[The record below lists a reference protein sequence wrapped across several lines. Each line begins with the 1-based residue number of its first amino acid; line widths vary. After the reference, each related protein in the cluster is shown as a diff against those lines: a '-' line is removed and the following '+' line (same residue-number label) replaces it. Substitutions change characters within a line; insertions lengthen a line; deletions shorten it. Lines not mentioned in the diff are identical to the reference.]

1 MSRRPLRRIYLAGP
15 ITGCNEAQKKAWR
28 DRIRRSW
35 SSEFEFYCP
44 VQRLEEVSEK
54 GLRITPYQV
63 VNLDMRAIREADA
76 VIANMWK
83 ESIGTAIGVAL
94 AAFNGKPVI
103 VIDKNM
109 LNSRT
114 LNFYAYAVVRDED
127 DAIQRLKEYFRTVG
141 KIETVQKSRGRRE
154 EPFRIDKLVVSIRNA
169 CYAAAQNDLLATA
182 EIVPAVLRQLATLQ
196 TMEEGIVKSS
206 VINTT
211 VFDVLAQLENDEEKG
226 QSIQRIRQAWDQFD
240 KKEPLTEFA
249 PPEPSDI
256 RIFPDPQM
264 VSFPLAGKAHKHLWG
279 KLGIQRIDDIPASA
293 RELFKEICR
302 VDGITEIRFGEIGGP
317 PHHGPCSADIYAH
330 KDPMQIKG
338 VCFDEGKYGGHQA
351 FYISVRDRSLRDAVL
366 NALPRHLR
374 SLNLLRNSRT

>member
-1 MSRRPLRRIYLAGP
+1 MPRRRFRRIYLAGP
-15 ITGCNEAQKKAWR
+15 ITGCNEAQQKVWR

-54 GLRITPYQV
+54 GVRITPYQV
-63 VNLDMRAIREADA
+63 VNLDMKAIREADA

-127 DAIQRLKEYFRTVG
+127 EAIQKLKEYFRTVG
-141 KIETVQKSRGRRE
+141 KIETVQKSRVRPD

-169 CYAAAQNDLLATA
+169 CYAAEQNDLLATA
-182 EIVPAVLRQLATLQ
+182 EILPAVLRQLATLQ
-196 TMEEGIVKSS
+196 STEEGIVKSS
-206 VINTT
+206 LIKIT
-211 VFDVLAQLENDEEKG
+211 VFDVLSQLENDEEKG
-226 QSIQRIRQAWDQFD
+226 QTIQRIRQAWDQFD
-240 KKEPLTEFA
+240 KKEPLTEFV
-249 PPEPSDI
+249 PPARTAI
-256 RIFPDPQM
+256 KIFSDPQM
-264 VSFPLAGKAHKHLWG
+264 VSFPLAGKAHKLLWG
-279 KLGIQRIDDIPASA
+279 KLGIRRIDDIPASA

-302 VDGITEIRFGEIGGP
+302 VDGITEIRFGEIDGP
-317 PHHGPCSADIYAH
+317 PYHGPCRADISAH
-330 KDPMQIKG
+330 KNPMQIKG
-338 VCFDEGKYGGHQA
+338 ICFDEGKYGGRQT
-351 FYISVRDRSLRDAVL
+351 FYISVSDRSQRDAVL
-366 NALPRHLR
+366 NTLRKHLS
-374 SLNLLRNSRT
+374 SLNLLNL